1 MERVAG
7 VINKGGIGEIM
18 LITKRV
24 MVTLSICLAALLL
37 VGGVGIRQL
46 NLSQTRME
54 YVSAN
59 TFPSIMVM
67 VRMSDANSALRVAL
81 RDAMLASNPREHN
94 AAKAALDAADKKFDA
109 GAADYLAHNIS
120 NEADRRMLEQD
131 KADMEVYRAIRN
143 KVIALAASGQ
153 REAAAQLLAAQ
164 GVPASLAVNKSLD
177 DHMEFN
183 FKLANDLA
191 AAGTTSYNQ
200 SLWLLAGII
209 VAAFVVAV
217 LMAAQL
223 FHIIRSGLSGMQQSM
238 EQVNRTRDFTLRL
251 QVLRNDEIGQAATAY
266 NQFIASLHDSL
277 QSIRTGAEGV
287 AQASRDMSES
297 AVQVS
302 SASSAQSEAAAN
314 MAATIEQ
321 MTVSIHHVAER
332 AKEAQT
338 LTEESG
344 QLVHEGS
351 GIIGDT
357 ISDIREI
364 SSVVS
369 ASAESIRE
377 LEGYSGQVSSVIN
390 VIREIADQTNLLA
403 LNAAIEAAR
412 AGEQG
417 RGFAVVADE
426 VRKLAERTARSTQE
440 ISATIETMVSRS
452 RHATEQMQSAEQL
465 VETGVKRADEADN
478 AIRRIG
484 ETSATAAQMVSE
496 ISAAISQQG
505 GASSNIASE
514 VERSAQMSEESSA
527 AAHSTADTA
536 NRLNGLAQDQ
546 IKVLAQYVL

>member
-1 MERVAG
+1 
-7 VINKGGIGEIM
+7 M

-46 NLSQTRME
+46 NLAQQRMD

-67 VRMSDANSALRVAL
+67 VKM
-81 RDAMLASNPREHN
+81 RDATSNMRLEMRKYMMATN
-94 AAKAALDAADKKFDA
+94 DAERSRSSAALDAAKSAFDKN
-109 GAADYLAHNIS
+109 AAEYLANDIS
-120 NEADRRMLEQD
+120 NDADRRMLEQD
-131 KADMEVYRAIRN
+131 KAGFAGYWSVLEKVKAEASAGHPDAAI
-143 KVIALAASGQ
+143 KQLSSQGGPAA
-153 REAAAQLLAAQ
+153 
-164 GVPASLAVNKSLD
+164 VAVNKALD
-177 DHMEFN
+177 EHMAFN
-183 FKLANDLA
+183 FQLASDLA
-191 AAGTTSYNQ
+191 VSGTASYNQ

-223 FHIIRSGLSGMQQSM
+223 FHIIRSGLNGMQQSM
-238 EQVNRTRDFTLRL
+238 EQVNRTRDFTLHL
-251 QVLRNDEIGQAATAY
+251 DVLRNDEIGQAATAY
-266 NQFIASLHDSL
+266 NQFIASLRDSL
-277 QSIRTGAEGV
+277 HSIRSGAEGV
-287 AQASRDMSES
+287 AQASHDMSES

-302 SASSAQSEAAAN
+302 SASMAQSEAAAN
-314 MAATIEQ
+314 MAATVEQ
-321 MTVSIHHVAER
+321 MTVSINHVAER
-332 AKEAQT
+332 ANEAQA
-338 LTEESG
+338 LTEKSG
-344 QLVHEGS
+344 QLVQEGS
-351 GIIGDT
+351 GIINDT
-357 ISDIREI
+357 IRDIREI

-440 ISATIETMVSRS
+440 ISVTIETMVSRS
-452 RHATEQMQSAEQL
+452 RQATEQMQSAEQL

-484 ETSATAAQMVSE
+484 ETSATAALMVSE

-505 GASSNIASE
+505 GASNNIASE

-536 NRLNGLAQDQ
+536 NRLNGLAQEQ